1 MSESDRLAL
10 VRRVKSIGN
19 AGVFITILAPLPLLA
34 VPDLDERWP
43 LAFGLLAAG
52 GIFMIVSQLLGR
64 LLR

>member
-19 AGVFITILAPLPLLA
+19 AGVVLTLLAPLPLFA
-34 VPDLDERWP
+34 VPELDARW
-43 LAFGLLAAG
+43 LIASGLLAAG

-64 LLR
+64 LLQ